1 MIPFVSF
8 NVRHLLFLIMSLVV
22 AGDGIIRSHRLFV
35 IELSKG
41 TMTICY
47 DAVTANGR
55 LREDEPMDIYWN
67 FPDREEKREDLNWI
81 ERWQAYG
88 VDVTNRFGGL
98 DSMDIVMK
106 ANKKKMRVVQREGR
120 WMALTYVNGK
130 VCQLMTIY
138 VRTDESGFMPKVI
151 DVTFKGRV
159 RTTGEVVTELLKP

>member
-1 MIPFVSF
+1 MVVSF
-8 NVRHLLFLIMSLVV
+8 GVRYLLFLVLSLVV
-22 AGDGIIRSHRLFV
+22 AGDGNVRSHRLFV

-47 DAVTANGR
+47 DAVTENGR

-81 ERWQAYG
+81 EKWQAYG
-88 VDVTNRFGGL
+88 VDVINRFDGL
-98 DSMDIVMK
+98 DSMDIKMK
-106 ANKKKMRVVQREGR
+106 ANKKKLRIVQRDGR

-138 VRTDESGFMPKVI
+138 VRTDESGFVPKVI

-159 RTTGEVVTELLKP
+159 RTTGEVVTEMLKP